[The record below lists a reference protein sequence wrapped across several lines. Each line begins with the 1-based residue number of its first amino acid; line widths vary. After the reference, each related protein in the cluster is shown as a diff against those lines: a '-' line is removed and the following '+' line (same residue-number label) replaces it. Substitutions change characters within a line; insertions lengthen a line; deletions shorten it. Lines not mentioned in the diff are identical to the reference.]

1 MHDSLDFLR
10 NFALVLMVAGLTAT
24 IFQRLR
30 MPVVFGYIL
39 AGFLIGPHF
48 TAFPLVA
55 DEAVVHSLSDLGVI
69 LLMFALGLEFSLRR
83 LIRIAPT
90 AGIIALSQSM
100 GLILIGFLIGQIFGW
115 TTIESV
121 FAGAIIAISSTTI
134 IAKAFEEQKVKGE
147 FVDLVLGVLIVE
159 DLIAILLLAVL
170 TTMSGEGG
178 ITAGTVAITA
188 ARLTVFLAAVMVVGV
203 LLVPRFVRYVVRHGR
218 PETTVVA
225 CVGLCFGSALLA
237 LEFGYSIALGAF
249 IAGAL
254 AAESGVAETVEQRIQ
269 PVRDL
274 FAAVFFVAVG
284 MMIDPALIATHWP
297 AVLVLTVAVISGK
310 IVAVS
315 IASFLAGF
323 GVRASVQAGMSLAQ
337 IGEFSFII
345 AGVGLATG
353 VIRPFLYPVAVAV
366 SAVTTLTTPW
376 LIQRSARAANYVDR
390 KLPTQLQTFVALYSA
405 WIDKLRQPTG
415 ERVRFGRSIIVL
427 LVDVV
432 LIAILIVG
440 WAVELPRLTA
450 LVQQISGLDTRFA
463 RALVITAGVVLASPL
478 VYGLLRTSRVLARA
492 LADRGVPISTSGG
505 VDLGRAPRQ
514 ALATTI
520 HLGILALAGL
530 AIAAFSQPFLPPF
543 RGLAVL
549 VAVLALFGF
558 VFWKSATDVQGHAR
572 AGAEILAVALAQQLP
587 PERDA
592 QHGNP
597 LDDLL
602 PGLGTPVRFEIPSQS
617 ASFGQT
623 LSQLSLRGATGATVL
638 AILRQPAEVILPT
651 GKEQL
656 RSGDVLLLAGSD
668 TAIGAARDLLSRTER
683 TT

>member
-30 MPVVFGYIL
+30 LPVVFGYIL

-48 TAFPLVA
+48 TALPLVA
-55 DEAVVHSLSDLGVI
+55 DEGVVHSLSELGVI

-90 AGIIALSQSM
+90 AGLIALSQSM

-115 TTIESV
+115 TTIESA

-134 IAKAFEEQKVKGE
+134 IAKAFEEQNVKGQ
-147 FVDLVLGVLIVE
+147 FVDIVLGVLIVE
-159 DLIAILLLAVL
+159 DLIAILLLAIL

-178 ITAGTVAITA
+178 LTATTVAVTA
-188 ARLTVFLAAVMVVGV
+188 ARLAVFLAAVMIVGI

-254 AAESGVAETVEQRIQ
+254 AAESGVAQTVEQRIQ

-284 MMIDPALIATHWP
+284 MMIDPALVAEHWA
-297 AVLVLTVAVISGK
+297 AVVVFAVAVIAGK
-310 IVAVS
+310 IVAVTVS
-315 IASFLAGF
+315 SFLAGF
-323 GVRASVQAGMSLAQ
+323 SVRASVQAGMSLAQ

-345 AGVGLATG
+345 ASVGLATG
-353 VIRPFLYPVAVAV
+353 AIRPFLYPVAVAV
-366 SAVTTLTTPW
+366 SALTTLTTPW
-376 LIQRSARAANYVDR
+376 LIQQSARAANTIDR
-390 KLPTQLQTFVALYSA
+390 KLPKPLQTFVVLYSA
-405 WIDKLRQPTG
+405 WVEKLRQPAG
-415 ERVRFGRSIIVL
+415 PQIHFGRSIVVL

-450 LVQQISGLDTRFA
+450 LLQQVSGSDARFA
-463 RALVITAGVVLASPL
+463 RALVITAGVLVASPL
-478 VYGLLRTSRVLARA
+478 VYGLMRTSRVIASA
-492 LADRGVPISTSGG
+492 LADRGVPVIADGRI
-505 VDLGRAPRQ
+505 DYGRAPRQ
-514 ALATTI
+514 ALATTVQ
-520 HLGILALAGL
+520 LGILTLAGIV
-530 AIAAFSQPFLPPF
+530 IAAVSQPFLPPF

-549 VAVLALFGF
+549 LVVLALFGF
-558 VFWKSATDVQGHAR
+558 VFWKRATDVQGHTR
-572 AGAEILAVALAQQLP
+572 AGAEILAIALARQLP
-587 PERDA
+587 PESDSYHA
-592 QHGNP
+592 NP
-597 LDDLL
+597 LNDLL
-602 PGLGTPVRFEIPSQS
+602 PGLGTPVRFPIPSES
-617 ASFGQT
+617 ASLGRS
-623 LSQLSLRGATGATVL
+623 LSELSLRGSTGATVL
-638 AILRQPAEVILPT
+638 AIMREPAEVILPT
-651 GKEQL
+651 GRERL
-656 RSGDVLLLAGSD
+656 LPGDAVLLAGSD
-668 TAIGAARDLLSRTER
+668 EAIVAARELLSSANPST
-683 TT
+683 